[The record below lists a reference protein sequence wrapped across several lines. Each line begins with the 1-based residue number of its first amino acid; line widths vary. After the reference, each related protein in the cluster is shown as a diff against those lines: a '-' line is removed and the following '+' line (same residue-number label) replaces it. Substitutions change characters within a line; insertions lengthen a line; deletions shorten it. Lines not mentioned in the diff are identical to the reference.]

1 MIAGG
6 LAQQLRFKKLMIPGG
21 GLAPPARDQG
31 WHRKEV
37 EDQAGAEY
45 SRGFLRIVHCPISYP
60 RGGIGGQI
68 LAALLGGASISATAA
83 ATSGGGISIGSIVS
97 DLAGGAS
104 AAQT

>member
-1 MIAGG
+1 LRKKDATFGVEVTIPDAYPTTVTNLVDEAEAERRIA
-6 LAQQLRFKKLMIPGG
+6 RHKSSPGMS
-21 GLAPPARDQG
+21 RQG
-31 WHRKEV
+31 V
-37 EDQAGAEY
+37 
-45 SRGFLRIVHCPISYP
+45 VCPISYP

-68 LAALLGGASISATAA
+68 LATLLGGASMSATAA